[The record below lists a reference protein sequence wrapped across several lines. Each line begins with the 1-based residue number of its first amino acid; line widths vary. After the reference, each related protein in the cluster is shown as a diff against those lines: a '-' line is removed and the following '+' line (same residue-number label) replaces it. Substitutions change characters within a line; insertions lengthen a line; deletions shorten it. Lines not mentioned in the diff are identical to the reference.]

1 MRFNGTSSYLSAA
14 SDIRSSSVFAQMCL
28 ASEAGKM
35 DTVQSYPED
44 SSSKASLQQTTIK
57 PEIKGETADAAAG
70 PPSSDSAPLS
80 SASSTSTDTVPPQ
93 LRVQNTCV
101 KNKSRKREGTQSH
114 DKSDETACS
123 AKKMISQCQHAES
136 NTESVPA
143 AIEKGAKLTLKDAEE
158 KPKKKLQRSS
168 GSTNSALPKKKNKPK
183 VAETEKETEDR
194 SAPNASSGVMVKE
207 ESEAHSPKTDK
218 EEPRVETPDHQSGVA
233 EQHRP
238 PRSPSPLQPKED
250 NHGKEACESSV
261 ENCGSRKSERRCK
274 GALYKT
280 LVSEGML
287 TSLRANIDRG
297 AYLINDGVRP
307 SEGS

>member
-1 MRFNGTSSYLSAA
+1 
-14 SDIRSSSVFAQMCL
+14 MCL

-57 PEIKGETADAAAG
+57 PEIKEETADAAAG

-93 LRVQNTCV
+93 LRVQSTCV
-101 KNKSRKREGTQSH
+101 KSKSRKREGTQSH
-114 DKSDETACS
+114 DKSDETPCS

-136 NTESVPA
+136 NTDSVPG

-168 GSTNSALPKKKNKPK
+168 SSSTNSALPKKKNKPK
-183 VAETEKETEDR
+183 VAEAEKESEE
-194 SAPNASSGVMVKE
+194 SGGPNASSGVMVKE
-207 ESEAHSPKTDK
+207 ENEAHSPKTDK
-218 EEPRVETPDHQSGVA
+218 EEPRVETPDHPSGGA
-233 EQHRP
+233 EQHQP

-250 NHGKEACESSV
+250 SHGKEACESSV

-297 AYLINDGVRP
+297 VYLINDGVRP
-307 SEGS
+307 RVLKSYRLRVFCHALCGCR

>member
-1 MRFNGTSSYLSAA
+1 
-14 SDIRSSSVFAQMCL
+14 MCL

-57 PEIKGETADAAAG
+57 PEIKEETGDAAAR
-70 PPSSDSAPLS
+70 PPSLDSAPLS
-80 SASSTSTDTVPPQ
+80 SASSTSTDTVPPP
-93 LRVQNTCV
+93 LRVQNACV
-101 KNKSRKREGTQSH
+101 KSKSRKREGTQTH
-114 DKSDETACS
+114 DKSDEAPCS
-123 AKKMISQCQHAES
+123 AKKMISRCQHAES
-136 NTESVPA
+136 KTESVPLT
-143 AIEKGAKLTLKDAEE
+143 EKVPKLTLKDAEE

-168 GSTNSALPKKKNKPK
+168 SVNSALPKKKNKPK
-183 VAETEKETEDR
+183 VAETEKEPEDSGGP
-194 SAPNASSGVMVKE
+194 SAPSGVTAKE
-207 ESEAHSPKTDK
+207 EDGAQSPKADK
-218 EEPRVETPDHQSGVA
+218 KEPRVETPDHQSGVA
-233 EQHRP
+233 EQHQPR
-238 PRSPSPLQPKED
+238 RSPSPLQPKED

-297 AYLINDGVRP
+297 AYLNRRRRVRP
-307 SEGS
+307 RVTLTSYQPGVFCHPLCGCR